1 MFDDRNRGP
10 HFAFASGPFGRGGGG
25 GGGSGDDDEP
35 WQPWARGEGGR
46 RGPWPFEEMPFGPEM
61 LRHFAR
67 RFGFGPGPGGF
78 GPGPGGP
85 RMFGRGDLKYALLDL
100 LQERPKHGY
109 EMIKELEDRSG
120 GFYSPSA
127 GAIYP
132 TLQLLEDRGWVTTDT
147 QEGKKVYTITDAG
160 RAALKEHHERAGGP
174 WGRGGP
180 GGPWG
185 WGHHHHGHGGPF
197 GREARP
203 ELRALRDEVGQVGRL
218 MRAAVLASG
227 GDPQRLA
234 RLRAI
239 VTRAKSDLEAYLGQ
253 AAPSGASEGAGASTA
268 GSEAPGDEFGGGAS
282 GPVEQV

>member
-1 MFDDRNRGP
+1 MFNDGSQGP
-10 HFAFASGPFGRGGGG
+10 RFAYASGPFWRGGGG
-25 GGGSGDDDEP
+25 DEE
-35 WQPWARGEGGR
+35 WQPWARGGHGHHGHHGHEEHHGHE
-46 RGPWPFEEMPFGPEM
+46 PWPSDGMPFGPGM

-67 RFGFGPGPGGF
+67 RFGFGPGGFGPGPGGF
-78 GPGPGGP
+78 GPGGP

-109 EMIKELEDRSG
+109 EMMKELEDRSG

-132 TLQLLEDRGWVTTDT
+132 TLQLLEDRGWVTTEAV
-147 QEGKKVYTITDAG
+147 EGKKVYAITDAG
-160 RAALKEHHERAGGP
+160 REALNEFRERSGGP
-174 WGRGGP
+174 WGGP

-185 WGHHHHGHGGPF
+185 HHRHEHGGPF

-203 ELRALRDEVGQVGRL
+203 ELRALRDEVGQVVRL

-234 RLRAI
+234 RVRAI
-239 VTRAKSDLEAYLGQ
+239 VTRTRTDLEAYLGQ
-253 AAPSGASEGAGASTA
+253 ATSSGEG
-268 GSEAPGDEFGGGAS
+268 APGDESGAGAT